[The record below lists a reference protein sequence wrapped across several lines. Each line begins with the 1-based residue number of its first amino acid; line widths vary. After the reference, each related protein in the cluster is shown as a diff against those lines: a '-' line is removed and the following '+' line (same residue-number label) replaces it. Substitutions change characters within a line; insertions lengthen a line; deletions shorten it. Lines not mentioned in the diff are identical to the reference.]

1 MLMKKSLIAIAAA
14 GVLGTGVAAA
24 ESYVLHFDNGS
35 VRAVQY
41 DQHYYNDRND
51 HRYYNDR
58 NDYRYYNDR
67 WNDGRNFSI
76 DQREANMRDRIQRGI
91 DRGRINPREA
101 RQLLR
106 ELDNIEAKERVFESD
121 GRLGRREREEL
132 HADLDHLASR
142 IRQEMRD

>member
-1 MLMKKSLIAIAAA
+1 MKKSLIAIAAA

-24 ESYVLHFDNGS
+24 ESYVLHFDNGN

-41 DQHYYNDRND
+41 DQ
-51 HRYYNDR
+51 RYYNDR
-58 NDYRYYNDR
+58 NDNRYNNDR

-101 RQLLR
+101 RHLMR
-106 ELDNIEAKERVFESD
+106 ELDNIEAKERAFESD

>member
-24 ESYVLHFDNGS
+24 ESYVLHFDNGN

-41 DQHYYNDRND
+41 DQ
-51 HRYYNDR
+51 RYYNDR
-58 NDYRYYNDR
+58 NDNRYNNDR

-101 RQLLR
+101 RHLMR
-106 ELDNIEAKERVFESD
+106 ELDNIEAKERAFESD

>member
-1 MLMKKSLIAIAAA
+1 MKKSLIAIAAA

-24 ESYVLHFDNGS
+24 ESYVLHFDNGN

-41 DQHYYNDRND
+41 DQRHYNDRNE
-51 HRYYNDR
+51 
-58 NDYRYYNDR
+58 R

-101 RQLLR
+101 RHLLR